1 MSPSVRP
8 AVMADLDILTDLLMR
23 DAEQRQ
29 IADPDLWTLRADAR
43 AQTAAAVKR
52 AMENE
57 NPPFRQQWLLA
68 EAGGAVVGVIH
79 TILLP
84 VPPIYAGEFGAP
96 GLIMEDSYVSD
107 SAPDDT
113 RAILFAAAEADLI
126 EAGAKVLVAS
136 SIVDGAWTRV
146 QTDRNYVPL
155 TLYLARTGLRAQTGA
170 ASVRKATEADVPA
183 IVGLSAEHRQILM
196 DLNVFWK
203 PHPDADVRFGSWMAR
218 SLTLPD
224 RDMFVADPEGEIEGY
239 AISQPATALHFPPA
253 HDIAA
258 TGFIDDFHHADLQD
272 PDRIEGSGKGA
283 LDLFAMAEAALAQRG
298 NDAALVVCPA
308 AWGAKKALLEAAGY
322 ETALVWRIK
331 R

>member
-8 AVMADLDILTDLLMR
+8 AAMADLDVLTDLLMR

-29 IADPDLWTLRADAR
+29 MTDPDLWTLKADAR
-43 AQTAAAVKR
+43 AQISAAIKQ
-52 AMENE
+52 AMESD
-57 NPPFRQQWLLA
+57 NPPFRQRWLLA

-84 VPPIYAGEFGAP
+84 VPPIYAGDFGAP
-96 GLIMEDSYVSD
+96 GLIMEDSFVSD

-113 RAILFAAAEADLI
+113 RAILFAAAEDDLI

-136 SIVDGAWTRV
+136 SIVDGPWASV
-146 QTDRNYVPL
+146 QTDRNYAPL
-155 TLYLARTGLRAQTGA
+155 TLYLARTGLRTQAAA

-183 IVGLSAEHRQILM
+183 IVGLSAEHRQILL

-203 PHPDADVRFGSWMAR
+203 PHPDADARFGSWMAR

-224 RDMFVADPEGEIEGY
+224 RDMFVAAPEGEVEGY
-239 AISQPATALHFPPA
+239 VISQPATALHFPPA

-258 TGFIDDFHHADLQD
+258 TGFIDDFHHEDLQD
-272 PDRIEGSGKGA
+272 PDHTEGTGKGA
-283 LDLFAMAEAALAQRG
+283 HDLFAAAEAALAQRQ

-308 AWGAKKALLEAAGY
+308 AWLSKAAMLEAAGY